1 VENEKVKWIDLANDL
16 CLLLAA
22 VLKRYNL
29 TNGDKKTIEYI
40 KGQIGEMSLLLDE
53 SNDDRRKYTEIMKE
67 IRKEQ

>member
-1 VENEKVKWIDLANDL
+1 MENEKVKWVDLANDL

-40 KGQIGEMSLLLDE
+40 KERIRNMALLIDE
-53 SNDDRRKYTEIMKE
+53 SNVDMKKWSKMVKE
-67 IRKEQ
+67 IREGK